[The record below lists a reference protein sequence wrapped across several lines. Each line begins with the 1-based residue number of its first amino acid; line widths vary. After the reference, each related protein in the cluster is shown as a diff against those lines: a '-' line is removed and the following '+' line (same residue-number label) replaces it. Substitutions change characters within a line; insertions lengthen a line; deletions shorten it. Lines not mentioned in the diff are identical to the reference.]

1 MLSAMETRPPTFILV
16 PAPGEL
22 NFEDPAELLMELG
35 RWRDLLQV
43 KALPPIEGYAFPLY
57 LGPNGEIEGLL
68 KAATTLT
75 VPLATAV
82 GAWLHAR
89 YGRKARIKIG
99 DIEVEA
105 QTGKEVEQLLE
116 RAQDFKNRNEPK
128 KIHEP

>member
-1 MLSAMETRPPTFILV
+1 MEARASTLILV

-22 NFEDPAELLMELG
+22 NFEDPAELFMELG

-43 KALPPIEGYAFPLY
+43 EALPPIEGYFFPLY
-57 LGPNGEIEGLL
+57 LDPNGEIEALL
-68 KAATTLT
+68 KAAATLT

-89 YGRKARIKIG
+89 YGRKVRIKIG

-116 RAQDFKNRNEPK
+116 RAQDFKSRNEPK
-128 KIHEP
+128 VIHEP